1 MYLRRSSSV
10 GLTQTVLS
18 SHVVKNDT
26 STEAGTQALESAF
39 QGQIL
44 TLGIDDWVWI
54 QILLLF
60 TMGSLGWEVHCA
72 SVSLSES
79 RHGDSMV
86 HRGLL

>member
-26 STEAGTQALESAF
+26 STEAGTQDLESAF

-44 TLGIDDWVWI
+44 APLATDWVWI
-54 QILLLF
+54 QVLLP
-60 TMGSLGWEVHCA
+60 VN
-72 SVSLSES
+72 
-79 RHGDSMV
+79 
-86 HRGLL
+86 RGLSRLTSVPQFL